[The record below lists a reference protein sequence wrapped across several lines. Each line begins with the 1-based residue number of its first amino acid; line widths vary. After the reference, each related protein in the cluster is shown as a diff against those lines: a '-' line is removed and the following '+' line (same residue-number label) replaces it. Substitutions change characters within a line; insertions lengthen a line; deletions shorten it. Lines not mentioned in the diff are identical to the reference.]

1 MMYRGETHGYII
13 AVLCAKSYKRDE
25 YLGKGPFGFWRDTGT
40 RVVGNSVAVMNMR
53 FFMDWKYATGKNID
67 VSAKYFPPCGN
78 CGSDKMQLVSGG
90 PDTKNNPIQKEYL
103 KLVMLAKETIYI
115 HTPYLFPIRH

>member
-1 MMYRGETHGYII
+1 MLLARILMS
-13 AVLCAKSYKRDE
+13 VLNTS
-25 YLGKGPFGFWRDTGT
+25 
-40 RVVGNSVAVMNMR
+40 
-53 FFMDWKYATGKNID
+53 
-67 VSAKYFPPCGN
+67 PPCGN

-115 HTPYLFPIRH
+115 HTPYLVPDQTLKDDRSGN